1 MGMATLE
8 QPESGPVA
16 DRIAAELVRAG
27 LVREQDRAAAG
38 QVVAHGLRD
47 ARVVL
52 PEPAAEHA
60 PLRRRVAEIAG
71 YVGAALV
78 LGAVGLFFAQQWAS
92 LSHGA
97 RVTILA
103 VAAVV
108 LAAAGLGLLAR
119 LPGTRQQAVGF
130 VQGRL
135 AAVLLGAAPVS
146 AAFAAGV
153 AVGVGPAGG
162 AGAFVAFAVT
172 LLVTG
177 QLGYFAVPS
186 SVGQLVVAVG
196 AVVLVPSALELA
208 GVSSAVVTGLALVA
222 VGILGLLL
230 AELGLWRPA
239 VTARVIGCV
248 IAFAGAQVPVAGSGH
263 PWVGYVATALLA
275 AGAFG
280 TYVVRRAWPYLVV
293 GVVATTVAVPE
304 ALTDWTGGS
313 LGAAGALLVAGVALL
328 GASLA
333 GLRLR
338 KEVTG
343 PQPTRHRVP

>member
-1 MGMATLE
+1 MGMTTLE

-38 QVVAHGLRD
+38 RVVANGLRD
-47 ARVVL
+47 ARVV
-52 PEPAAEHA
+52 PAEPAAEHA

-103 VAAVV
+103 VTAVV
-108 LAAAGLGLLAR
+108 LAGVGLGLLAR
-119 LPGTRQQAVGF
+119 LPGSRQQAVGS

-135 AAVLLGAAPVS
+135 AAVLLGAAAVA

-153 AVGVGPAGG
+153 AVGSAGG

-208 GVSSAVVTGLALVA
+208 GVSSALVTGLVLVA
-222 VGILGLLL
+222 VGVSGLLL
-230 AELGLWRPA
+230 AESGAWRPA
-239 VTARVIGCV
+239 VTARVLGCV
-248 IAFAGAQVPVAGSGH
+248 VAFAGAQVPVAGSGH

-280 TYVVRRAWPYLVV
+280 TYVVRRAWPYLVL
-293 GVVATTVAVPE
+293 GVLATTVAVPE

-343 PQPTRHRVP
+343 PPPTRHRVP